1 MKSTAQTNPLFQVA
15 EISITYSSTVK
26 PSQRPKVGSSL
37 DAGQILREAWEEGT
51 LEHREQVRVLLLNRA
66 NKVLGIFLAS
76 TGGLAGTVCDPK
88 VVFQAALKAN
98 ASSIILA
105 HNHPSGE
112 LTPSEADRNL
122 TRKLVQAGELLDIK
136 VLDHLILTEE
146 GYCSMADE
154 GYM

>member
-1 MKSTAQTNPLFQVA
+1 M
-15 EISITYSSTVK
+15 
-26 PSQRPKVGSSL
+26 
-37 DAGQILREAWEEGT
+37 
-51 LEHREQVRVLLLNRA
+51 
-66 NKVLGIFLAS
+66 LGIFLAS

-112 LTPSEADRNL
+112 LIPSEADRQL

-136 VLDHLILTEE
+136 VCDHLILTEE

>member
-1 MKSTAQTNPLFQVA
+1 MKSTEQTTSLFQVA
-15 EISITYSSTVK
+15 EINISYSSVIK
-26 PSQRPKVGSSL
+26 PSQRPKISSSR
-37 DAGQILREAWEEGT
+37 DAERILRENWEEGT
-51 LEHREQVRVLLLNRA
+51 LEHREQVYLLLLNRV

-76 TGGLAGTVCDPK
+76 SGGLAGTVCDPK

-98 ASSIILA
+98 ASSMVLA
-105 HNHPSGE
+105 HNHPSGN
-112 LTPSEADRNL
+112 LTPSEADKTL
-122 TRKLVQAGELLDIK
+122 TKKLVQAGELLDMK